1 MNNTVN
7 YSNLTQFLT
16 GDKSQSDLNNKLADL
31 AKSNKDYSKWIKNY
45 GTLFQGA
52 NDLVSLSEEAMK
64 ISSGIDNLSSY
75 SSESERAIAIRDIST
90 GIFGMGS
97 TLAGHIPGI
106 TGDLIAA
113 ELETAVTVL
122 EDGCNI
128 LIDYIERLEKLE
140 ADIDAIVNGDKET
153 VEGMEAINEVA
164 EAFSPLIDGGAAP

>member
-1 MNNTVN
+1 M
-7 YSNLTQFLT
+7 
-16 GDKSQSDLNNKLADL
+16 D
-31 AKSNKDYSKWIKNY
+31 KNY

-64 ISSGIDNLSSY
+64 ISDALGRFSEIDENDFAS
-75 SSESERAIAIRDIST
+75 RGVAIRDIST

-153 VEGMEAINEVA
+153 VEEWKQSTKSLKH
-164 EAFSPLIDGGAAP
+164 FRP